1 MTVKQVCV
9 CGAGIMGHG
18 IAQVAAMAGL
28 KVSLYDISDELAKKG
43 VDRVAKQLN
52 GQVEKGK
59 MTAEDRDAVL
69 ARITPYSDLAQAA
82 RDADFVI
89 EAAPEKMEVKLDL
102 FARLDQLCKP
112 ETILASNTTA
122 LSIAEMSAATKRPD
136 KVIGMHFF
144 NPAQVMKLVEVIK
157 SPNTS
162 DETVAV
168 TVDLAKAM
176 GKTPVTLNEFPGFIV
191 TRILAPMI
199 NEAFYALMEGVATA
213 EDIDTAM
220 KLGTNFPMGPLQLA
234 DFMGLDTTLAAIR
247 TLNREFAD
255 SKYRPCPLL
264 VNLVRAGKLGVKTG
278 EGVYKYNK

>member
-1 MTVKQVCV
+1 MALKQVCV

-28 KVSLYDISDELAKKG
+28 KVSLYDVSDEFAKKG
-43 VDRVAKQLN
+43 VDRIAKQLN

-59 MTAEDRDAVL
+59 MSAEERDAVVS
-69 ARITPYSDLAQAA
+69 RITPRSDLAQAA
-82 RDADFVI
+82 GGADFVI

-102 FARLDQLCKP
+102 FARLDQLCEP
-112 ETILASNTTA
+112 ETVLASNTTA

-136 KVIGMHFF
+136 KVVGMHFF

-162 DETVAV
+162 DETVAI

-264 VNLVRAGKLGVKTG
+264 VNLVRAGKLGAKTG
-278 EGVYKYNK
+278 EGVYKYGK